1 LKGRIRGPQD
11 CGLRKTYCVAGG
23 KTKVKRVLF
32 YFVIAIMLF
41 GFVFPIFWVYVTSLK
56 APDDIFR
63 PEKLLFE
70 PTLYNYEYI
79 TNVKPSFRELWNSLI
94 ISVVST
100 AIVIFVSLPAAYSFA
115 RFKTGAGHLLFVTI
129 STRMFPGV
137 VAALP
142 FFFAFRY
149 VGILDT
155 HLGLILLYTYF
166 NMSFATFLLYGFFR
180 EIPVELEYAAR
191 VDGYSQFDVLRKIVF
206 PLIKPGV
213 AITTAFCLIWSWNEF
228 FFAFLF
234 TRKVARTVSVG
245 LSTFWGSVEVQW
257 GPMAALMGIA
267 ILPTLLAAWFMQ
279 RYIIR
284 GLTFGAVKG

>member
-1 LKGRIRGPQD
+1 
-11 CGLRKTYCVAGG
+11 
-23 KTKVKRVLF
+23 VKRVLF
-32 YFVIAIMLF
+32 YLVIVIMLI
-41 GFVFPIFWVYVTSLK
+41 GFVFPIAWVYVTSFK
-56 APDDIFR
+56 APADIFR
-63 PEKLLFE
+63 PDKLIFE
-70 PTLYNYEYI
+70 PTLYNYNYI
-79 TNVKPSFRELWNSLI
+79 TNVRPSFRELWNSLI
-94 ISVVST
+94 VCIFST

-115 RFKTGAGHLLFVTI
+115 RFKTGKGHLLFVTI

-142 FFFAFRY
+142 FFFAYRDI
-149 VGILDT
+149 GLLDT
-155 HLGLILLYTYF
+155 HLGLILLYVYF

-180 EIPVELEYAAR
+180 EIPQELENAAR
-191 VDGYSQFDVLRKIVF
+191 VDGYSQFAVLRKIVF

-245 LSTFWGSVEVQW
+245 LSTFWGSVEIQW
-257 GPMAALMGIA
+257 GPMAALMGVA